1 MAKLLLFTRPS
12 LIGKLI
18 RLRTSSDYDHTE
30 LLLNDGSVITSD
42 PFLGVCRAPR
52 SLRPATDII
61 DLPWTTDDQLVNVF
75 KIWEGHRYDF
85 KGVLLG
91 QLLGAKIQ
99 DKLGWFCSELC
110 AECLGF
116 DASWRYSPETLRL
129 TVLEINSRMLNHGHY
144 SL

>member
-1 MAKLLLFTRPS
+1 MANLLLFTRPS

-18 RLRTSSDYDHTE
+18 RLRTSSGYDHTE
-30 LLLNDGSVITSD
+30 ILLNDNSVVTSD
-42 PFLGVCRAPR
+42 PFLGVCRIPQTNKV
-52 SLRPATDII
+52 PTQVI
-61 DLPWTTDDQLVNVF
+61 DLPWVSDEQILKVLSL
-75 KIWEGHRYDF
+75 WEGHRYDF
-85 KGVLLG
+85 KGVLMG

-129 TVLEINSRMLNHGHY
+129 TVLEINSRMLNHDHH

>member
-18 RLRTSSDYDHTE
+18 RLRTSSDYDHSE
-30 LLLNDGSVITSD
+30 LLLSDNTIITSD
-42 PFLGVCRAPR
+42 PFLGVCRIPETNKT
-52 SLRPATDII
+52 PTQVI
-61 DLPWTTDDQLVNVF
+61 DLPWVTDDQIVQVF
-75 KIWEGHRYDF
+75 SPWEGHRYDF
-85 KGVLLG
+85 KGVLIG
-91 QLLGAKIQ
+91 QLLGAKIH

-129 TVLEINSRMLNHGHY
+129 TVLEINSRMLNHGHRP
-144 SL
+144 L